1 MNADLISSSKE
12 GERDMFDQRNQS
24 FQSIILASSVM
35 FAALST
41 VIIQGFLPP
50 DSSEFI
56 FVAYALTCSLSFA
69 FLFLSVVLSIEV
81 ILRASSF
88 MYHRA
93 RQHTANLKEAILR
106 TKRKLDQMR
115 SPSIPNVSSSHD
127 ENDRGPRIGSYSG
140 DSHDEKKE
148 GWSERASEMGMPSS
162 TEVRMG
168 SKTVSFVQSA
178 AVRSSQENNG
188 TNQQHRKME
197 ESNEI
202 RRENMMMQTQTTLS
216 NGGGIKKI
224 KKMEAR
230 QIALMNEKEVHA
242 KWKTHEAEIQT
253 YLRDHEEINERTNF
267 INLNALQ
274 RENTVEVG
282 DNIMSYIAFSH
293 VFLSRI
299 KRISNLT
306 TLFNDLSTFR

>member
-1 MNADLISSSKE
+1 
-12 GERDMFDQRNQS
+12 MFDQRNQS

-93 RQHTANLKEAILR
+93 RQHTADLRDAIIR

-115 SPSIPNVSSSHD
+115 NPTLPHVSGSHD
-127 ENDRGPRIGSYSG
+127 ENDRGQRIGSLSF

-148 GWSERASEMGMPSS
+148 GWSERASELGKS
-162 TEVRMG
+162 TSMEER
-168 SKTVSFVQSA
+168 SKSVSFVQS
-178 AVRSSQENNG
+178 VSNSHDNNG
-188 TNQQHRKME
+188 INHQHRKTE
-197 ESNEI
+197 EYNSMIHEQS
-202 RRENMMMQTQTTLS
+202 MMQAPGT
-216 NGGGIKKI
+216 KKN

-230 QIALMNEKEVHA
+230 QIAVMGEKEVHA
-242 KWKTHEAEIQT
+242 KWKTHEADIQT
-253 YLRDHEEINERTNF
+253 YLREHEFINERTNF

-274 RENTVEVG
+274 NESIVEVCK
-282 DNIMSYIAFSH
+282 NM
-293 VFLSRI
+293 
-299 KRISNLT
+299 T
-306 TLFNDLSTFR
+306 